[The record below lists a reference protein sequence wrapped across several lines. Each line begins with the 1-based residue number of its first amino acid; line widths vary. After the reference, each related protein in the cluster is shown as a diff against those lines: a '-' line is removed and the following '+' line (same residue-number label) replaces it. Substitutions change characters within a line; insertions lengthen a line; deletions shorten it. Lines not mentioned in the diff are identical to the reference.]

1 MTFQEEISPFVYAL
15 AKAKE
20 TFEESLKEH
29 DILKKQGYLQNSS
42 SIPNILSGI
51 VKGSGLLENI
61 PEPYRTGAK
70 LFLSMPTSKSADL
83 LSIYMKMNGK
93 NSDGS
98 EKTTYDLLANLVS
111 HAMKFAFE
119 NKISGEK

>member
-1 MTFQEEISPFVYAL
+1 MTLQEEISPFVYAL
-15 AKAKE
+15 VRAKE

-29 DILKKQGYLQNSS
+29 DILKKQEYLKSSNSS
-42 SIPNILSGI
+42 PNLLSGI
-51 VKGSGLLENI
+51 VNGSGLLENI

-83 LSIYMKMNGK
+83 LSLYMKMHGK

-98 EKTTYDLLANLVS
+98 EKTISDLLANFASYAV
-111 HAMKFAFE
+111 KFVFE
-119 NKISGEK
+119 NKILGEK